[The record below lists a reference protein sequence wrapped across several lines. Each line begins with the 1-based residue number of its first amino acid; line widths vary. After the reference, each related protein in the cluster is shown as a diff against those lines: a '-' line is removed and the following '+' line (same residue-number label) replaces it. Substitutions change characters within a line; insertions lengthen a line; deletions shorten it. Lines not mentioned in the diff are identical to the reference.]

1 VSFFFFTGVS
11 VFKFSNRFSLAV
23 ALPLAMAS
31 TAFAQTST
39 PSVEPASESGSYTL
53 KGDALKSG
61 VSAGTAASY
70 EISGTS
76 FSGSTQSTNVILTV
90 PVSPEAAAFK
100 TESGLYL
107 YPTSF
112 AGFGSNNNL
121 LRSSSNPI
129 SSTFVNVSPELIAE
143 LKNKGDRYTAFVSAN
158 TTRYASSSSDDF
170 TNSEFSIA
178 GDNYFSAR
186 ARAGWSVAQVN
197 GSDPRG
203 STNIALSA
211 EPDRWHSTGVNGR
224 LIYGAQEAPGRLEM
238 DLGSVA
244 KTYDNN
250 RINTAVADLTLN
262 SVAARVFYRLG
273 SRSLALA
280 EVRNAK
286 ANYTSSL
293 STDSNTER
301 RYYAGL
307 TWEASAATTGIVKV
321 GSMTKDFDI
330 AGKSG
335 YSGASWEA
343 TVRWLPLSYS
353 AIDLQSKRETV
364 DSTGVGNYT
373 LNTGTD
379 LIWSHNWSR
388 SLSSRVLL
396 GTLNSDYSGS
406 GRSDTANNFSVAA
419 DYAVLRWLR
428 LGVDVAT
435 TDSQSNVASAAF
447 KRDVIMLT
455 LNASL

>member
-1 VSFFFFTGVS
+1 
-11 VFKFSNRFSLAV
+11 
-23 ALPLAMAS
+23 
-31 TAFAQTST
+31 
-39 PSVEPASESGSYTL
+39 
-53 KGDALKSG
+53 
-61 VSAGTAASY
+61 
-70 EISGTS
+70 
-76 FSGSTQSTNVILTV
+76 
-90 PVSPEAAAFK
+90 
-100 TESGLYL
+100 
-107 YPTSF
+107 
-112 AGFGSNNNL
+112 
-121 LRSSSNPI
+121 
-129 SSTFVNVSPELIAE
+129 
-143 LKNKGDRYTAFVSAN
+143 
-158 TTRYASSSSDDF
+158 
-170 TNSEFSIA
+170 
-178 GDNYFSAR
+178 
-186 ARAGWSVAQVN
+186 
-197 GSDPRG
+197 
-203 STNIALSA
+203 
-211 EPDRWHSTGVNGR
+211 
-224 LIYGAQEAPGRLEM
+224 
-238 DLGSVA
+238 
-244 KTYDNN
+244 
-250 RINTAVADLTLN
+250 
-262 SVAARVFYRLG
+262 
-273 SRSLALA
+273 
-280 EVRNAK
+280 
-286 ANYTSSL
+286 
-293 STDSNTER
+293 
-301 RYYAGL
+301 
-307 TWEASAATTGIVKV
+307 
-321 GSMTKDFDI
+321 MTKDFDI